1 MPSSPAVLPGSGVQK
16 RSARG
21 GRKKAAHT
29 RCERVVAQCYP
40 EDKADLEA
48 LCGAWDVP
56 ESTLAWAVLH
66 DWLVRARGT
75 SSQLGSELRGQL
87 RAALELGLRDVELG
101 PWLRGLIREGVEHG
115 S

>member
-21 GRKKAAHT
+21 GRKKQEHT
-29 RCERVVAQCYP
+29 RCERLVGQCYP
-40 EDKADLEA
+40 EDKRDVQA
-48 LCGAWDVP
+48 LCLAWDVP
-56 ESTLAWAVLH
+56 ESTLVWAVVH

-87 RAALELGLRDVELG
+87 RAALELALRDSELG
-101 PWLRGLIREGVEHG
+101 PWLRGLVKEG
-115 S
+115 